1 MGIFGRIQNE
11 IDSQDKQEGIT
22 LADLLDLSP
31 ELRRLM
37 NRITRKGSMTVE
49 GAAEL
54 LEESESNARKTLD
67 ALVGK
72 GYLERT
78 EEDEGWVYRTRFA
91 RKRGKKLPPGVWSA
105 LERRSRSKE

>member
-1 MGIFGRIQNE
+1 MSIFGRIQKE

-37 NRITRKGSMTVE
+37 NRITREGSMTVK

-54 LEESESNARKTLD
+54 LEESEENARKTLD

-72 GYLERT
+72 GYLERI

-91 RKRGKKLPPGVWSA
+91 RKRARKLPVGVWSA
-105 LERRSRSKE
+105 LERRSK

>member
-1 MGIFGRIQNE
+1 VGIFGRIQKE

-37 NRITRKGSMTVE
+37 NRITREGSITVKGASE
-49 GAAEL
+49 ALG
-54 LEESESNARKTLD
+54 ESEGNARKTLD

-72 GYLERT
+72 GFLERT
-78 EEDEGWVYRTRFA
+78 EEEEGWVYRTRFA
-91 RKRGKKLPPGVWSA
+91 RKRGRKLPAGVWSA
-105 LERRSRSKE
+105 LERRSK